1 LYLVK
6 RVSRSI
12 FPYAALLDAQ
22 SHPGTGPTTR
32 RHRDYIGTCRCR
44 AVRRFTKR
52 SICRSQGRCLCRSP
66 AAHRAGRSAG
76 GYTGN
81 SLARCG
87 AYDCHAPSRNERLY
101 SRVRTRKRL
110 EKAAMMATCAQLG
123 ELAAGNDTKSLPAA
137 TLSPPRASFRKTTRG
152 ARLLRSVDQ
161 PQAAA
166 GGPGSS
172 RLISS
177 TLRSLRFGLKPSDA
191 ARRSMGRLSLSTLIH
206 RRRMPRR
213 QQ

>member
-1 LYLVK
+1 LCLVK

-32 RHRDYIGTCRCR
+32 RHRDYIGTCRRR

-81 SLARCG
+81 SLVRCG

-101 SRVRTRKRL
+101 WRVRTRKRL

-137 TLSPPRASFRKTTRG
+137 TLSPSPRLIPQND
-152 ARLLRSVDQ
+152 ARRAIATISRER
-161 PQAAA
+161 PPAAPA
-166 GGPGSS
+166 APGSS
-172 RLISS
+172 PRCC
-177 TLRSLRFGLKPSDA
+177 
-191 ARRSMGRLSLSTLIH
+191 ARCASA
-206 RRRMPRR
+206 
-213 QQ
+213 

>member
-101 SRVRTRKRL
+101 WRVRTRKRL

-137 TLSPPRASFRKTTRG
+137 TLSPPAPDSAKRRAARVCYDQSISRKR
-152 ARLLRSVDQ
+152 
-161 PQAAA
+161 PPAAPA
-166 GGPGSS
+166 APGSS
-172 RLISS
+172 
-177 TLRSLRFGLKPSDA
+177 
-191 ARRSMGRLSLSTLIH
+191 
-206 RRRMPRR
+206 PRR
-213 QQ
+213 CARCASA